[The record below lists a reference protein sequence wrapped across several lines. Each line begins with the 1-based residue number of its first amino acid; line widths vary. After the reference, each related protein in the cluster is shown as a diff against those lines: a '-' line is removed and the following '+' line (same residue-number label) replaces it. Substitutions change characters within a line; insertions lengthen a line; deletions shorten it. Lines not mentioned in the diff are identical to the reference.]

1 MAAYD
6 TETISFVHHWDE
18 RVFSFRTTRKS
29 SLRFEAGQFVM
40 IGLNVDGKPLMRAYS
55 IASPPYADYLEFLS
69 IKVEN
74 GPLTSRLQ
82 HIKIGDEI
90 LMSQKPVGTLVLR
103 DLKPAKRLWMLATG
117 TGLAPFMS
125 LVLEPETYERF
136 DQIIL
141 LHGVRKI
148 SELAYYD
155 FLSTDIKNHEYLG
168 EIISQKLIYH
178 PLVTREEFKNQGRIP
193 DGLDS
198 GAITTA
204 LGIDP
209 LNKDTDRAMI
219 CGSVDMLSDLC
230 DLLDR
235 HGFTASPKSGVAGDY
250 VFERAFVPS

>member
-6 TETISFVHHWDE
+6 TETITSVHHWDD

-40 IGLNVDGKPLMRAYS
+40 IGLIVNDKPLMRAYS
-55 IASPPYADYLEFLS
+55 IASPAYADYLEFLS
-69 IKVEN
+69 IKVAD

-82 HIKIGDEI
+82 HIQPGSEI

-136 DQIIL
+136 DQVLL
-141 LHGVRKI
+141 LHGVRNK

-155 FLSTDIKNHEYLG
+155 FLSHDIAYHEYLG
-168 EIISQKLIYH
+168 DMIKDKLIYH
-178 PLVTREEFKNQGRIP
+178 PMVTREDFKNQGRIP
-193 DGLDS
+193 DGLEDNS
-198 GAITTA
+198 ITNA

-209 LNKDTDRAMI
+209 LNPGTDRAMI
-219 CGSVDMLSDLC
+219 CGSVAMLTDLC
-230 DLLDR
+230 ALLDR
-235 HGFTASPKSGVAGDY
+235 HGFEASPKSGVAGDY